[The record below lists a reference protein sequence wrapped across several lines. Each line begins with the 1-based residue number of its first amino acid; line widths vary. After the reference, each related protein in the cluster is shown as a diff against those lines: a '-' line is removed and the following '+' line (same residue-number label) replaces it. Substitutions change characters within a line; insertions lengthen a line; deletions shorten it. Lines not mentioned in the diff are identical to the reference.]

1 MKRIGI
7 LLCCIVLCLLFPE
20 KVHAE
25 EIVSEKEPVDIIFV
39 IDCSGSMKTNDVSRM
54 GLSMVQAFVD
64 TVQAEDIRIG
74 YVAYNDSIL
83 SYSAPKSIALAEERE
98 ALKEEI
104 GAITY
109 SRDTDIGLGVSYAC
123 ELLSAE
129 KNTRKIMVLISD
141 GETDLP
147 QGKERTEEQSNQEL
161 EQCVCQ
167 CQEEG
172 IQIYTVAFGQYDG
185 SKTVLE
191 EIAMQTE
198 AESYSAQG
206 PEDLIE
212 ILYGIFQDNL
222 IYQIQKFSSGTY
234 AGGSQEIRCV
244 LDALYLDEINIV
256 LISSK
261 PIGEATVQYGGEEIL
276 LTGLSHYAVGKIEN
290 VGENQTGKEL
300 IIHSKTEEGQDLQ
313 VYVISYRGLTPVLE
327 MTTDAERNQHLEY
340 WVYFKDRNENI
351 IKNTEFYNSFLW
363 KLADDDAD
371 MVQEYVNVSEGVLK
385 GSLQFPHSGIYML
398 RGTLSDDFGNY
409 SFSAQVKVINEIPN
423 GSIPE
428 EDCTVLDGERIL
440 NLDEFFTDPNG
451 DILTYSVTGVQEGV
465 EVGLE
470 GNLLTITPRSA
481 GTHIVTLQVSDG
493 EDAIQYAYRIKVIP
507 IWQAYWWVVA
517 LILIVGR
524 FVLWKILHKPRPELE
539 RLTEEKKQ
547 YHFCGKLDAYFVL
560 QPEDEEEIPP
570 LSFSMNKVKDGRVSL
585 GALFGTYPEQAKA
598 LQLEDIF
605 LIADENRNII
615 LYHRSKSGVM
625 VGNAIA
631 CMQIQYSIS
640 FGDIIYITSSDG
652 RYDLEIHYVA
662 VFE

>member
-1 MKRIGI
+1 MTI
-7 LLCCIVLCLLFPE
+7 
-20 KVHAE
+20 
-25 EIVSEKEPVDIIFV
+25 
-39 IDCSGSMKTNDVSRM
+39 
-54 GLSMVQAFVD
+54 
-64 TVQAEDIRIG
+64 
-74 YVAYNDSIL
+74 
-83 SYSAPKSIALAEERE
+83 
-98 ALKEEI
+98 
-104 GAITY
+104 
-109 SRDTDIGLGVSYAC
+109 
-123 ELLSAE
+123 EL
-129 KNTRKIMVLISD
+129 
-141 GETDLP
+141 
-147 QGKERTEEQSNQEL
+147 
-161 EQCVCQ
+161 
-167 CQEEG
+167 
-172 IQIYTVAFGQYDG
+172 
-185 SKTVLE
+185 
-191 EIAMQTE
+191 
-198 AESYSAQG
+198 
-206 PEDLIE
+206 
-212 ILYGIFQDNL
+212 
-222 IYQIQKFSSGTY
+222 
-234 AGGSQEIRCV
+234 
-244 LDALYLDEINIV
+244 
-256 LISSK
+256 
-261 PIGEATVQYGGEEIL
+261 
-276 LTGLSHYAVGKIEN
+276 
-290 VGENQTGKEL
+290 
-300 IIHSKTEEGQDLQ
+300 
-313 VYVISYRGLTPVLE
+313 
-327 MTTDAERNQHLEY
+327 
-340 WVYFKDRNENI
+340 
-351 IKNTEFYNSFLW
+351 
-363 KLADDDAD
+363 
-371 MVQEYVNVSEGVLK
+371 
-385 GSLQFPHSGIYML
+385 YML

-507 IWQAYWWVVA
+507 IWQAYWWVAA
-517 LILIVGR
+517 LILIVGI